1 MSEPQV
7 YRVPAINFPRL
18 QEEIEKLNKR
28 AKKLKTDPIVLT
40 ILETVTEKKRNDIVG
55 FDYQETYHLCVV
67 TGDAPKLSGWTLV
80 AVIEPVPDGENLL
93 REVPGQTCPAIFR
106 KTDMHCDHC
115 GSIRKRNAIFVLKH
129 ENSDHKQVGR
139 NCIADFLGHEHP
151 ESMLSRA
158 EYMFTFDR
166 LIGEAQKEGWGVGN
180 GISVVSTTEFTITAS
195 VVIRKLGWLPR
206 SKAGEFEQATS
217 DIVWDICTRPHERA
231 VQELIRK
238 NDLHAED
245 GDIKAAEAAISWAS
259 SIDPVNAANT
269 YLYDLGV
276 CCRQNYVDLKR
287 RGYVASVLQAHK
299 RMLSDLQ
306 AKNSVSLCGKH
317 LGEIGQRAKFDDVVV
332 VMATNYMSGIYNKML
347 IKFRDDQGNILIW
360 RASGHPQ
367 WVEVG
372 KKLNIKGT
380 IKKHSEFNGTPQT
393 EINRVDPLELDVS
406 AVEH

>member
-1 MSEPQV
+1 MNQPQV
-7 YRVPAINFPRL
+7 YRIPAINFPRL
-18 QEEIEKLNKR
+18 NEEIEKLNKR
-28 AKKLKTDPIVLT
+28 AKKLKTEPIVLT
-40 ILETVTEKKRNDIVG
+40 ILETITEKKRNDIVG

-67 TGDAPKLSGWTLV
+67 TGDAPKLAGWTLV
-80 AVIEPVPDGENLL
+80 TVIEPVPDGENLL
-93 REVPGQTCPAIFR
+93 REVPGQICPAEFR

-129 ENSDHKQVGR
+129 DSGEYKQVGR
-139 NCIADFLGHEHP
+139 NCLADFLGHEHP

-158 EYMFTFDR
+158 EYIFVFDR
-166 LIGEAQKEGWGVGN
+166 LIGKAQDEGWGVGN
-180 GISVVSTTEFTITAS
+180 GTPVVSTTEFTITAS

-217 DIVWDICTRPHERA
+217 DIVWDICTRPHEKSVA
-231 VQELIRK
+231 ELIRK

-245 GDIKAAEAAISWAS
+245 NDIEAAEAAIAWAA
-259 SIDPVNAANT
+259 SIDPDNAPNT

-276 CCRQNYVDLKR
+276 CCRQNYVDIKR
-287 RGYVASVLQAHK
+287 RGYVTSVLQAHK

-306 AKNSVSLCGKH
+306 VKNSESLLSKH
-317 LGEIGQRAKFDDVVV
+317 LGEINQRTKFDNVVV
-332 VMATNYMSGIYNKML
+332 VMATNYMSGIYNKTL

-360 RASGHPQ
+360 RASGCPK
-367 WVEVG
+367 WIEIG

-406 AVEH
+406 VVEQ